1 MQDDSDIP
9 VLTDLI
15 EENIEEEIDA
25 TLPDLGLAFDHDL
38 IIDEDEESDLSFNP
52 ERLEPAME
60 SPAATRIGGHPE
72 LEQTIRRILDEHL
85 ELAWQEIRLAI
96 EVSLSDQDEDS

>member
-9 VLTDLI
+9 ILTDLI
-15 EENIEEEIDA
+15 EEKIDI
-25 TLPDLGLAFDHDL
+25 TTPEVGFDIDRDML
-38 IIDEDEESDLSFNP
+38 IDEDDDPIISFDPEKLES
-52 ERLEPAME
+52 AMTSE
-60 SPAATRIGGHPE
+60 AATRIGSHPE

-96 EVSLSDQDEDS
+96 ETTLSNEEEKS

>member
-1 MQDDSDIP
+1 MQDDTDIP

-15 EENIEEEIDA
+15 EEDTDNEVDV
-25 TLPDLGLAFDHDL
+25 TRPDLGLAFDHDL
-38 IIDEDEESDLSFNP
+38 IIDEDGEPDLSFDP
-52 ERLEPAME
+52 ERLESAME
-60 SPAATRIGGHPE
+60 STAATRIGSHPE

-96 EVSLSDQDEDS
+96 EVTLSDQDEDT